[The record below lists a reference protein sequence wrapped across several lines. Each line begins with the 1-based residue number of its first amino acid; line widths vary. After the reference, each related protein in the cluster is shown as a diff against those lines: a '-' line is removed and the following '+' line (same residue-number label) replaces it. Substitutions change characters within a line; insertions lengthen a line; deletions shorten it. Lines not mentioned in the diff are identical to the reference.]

1 DMFIVRGANIYPSAI
16 LSVVGEFLPRVT
28 GRARVVRTGPET
40 SIDPPVPVQLEVTER
55 HNSDPEL
62 IQQLEGA
69 IHSRLM
75 FRSKVDLVLES
86 DFGEAGYRTRLTV
99 RKWAEIVPLP
109 SGERARERGEQEA
122 NRPTLPSATA
132 P

>member
-1 DMFIVRGANIYPSAI
+1 MFAFCCGCKRSA
-16 LSVVGEFLPRVT
+16 
-28 GRARVVRTGPET
+28 
-40 SIDPPVPVQLEVTER
+40 TER

-86 DFGEAGYRTRLTV
+86 DFGEAGYKTRLTV
-99 RKWAEIVPLP
+99 RK
-109 SGERARERGEQEA
+109 
-122 NRPTLPSATA
+122 
-132 P
+132 